1 MKTPLVVGLV
11 AALAI
16 AAPLTGW
23 LVHRQ
28 MQTAHESELAAQQAA
43 WEQERAAHAAALKAA
58 KSRKAT
64 PVVTSVA
71 PVNAAGPG
79 AAEIITALRA
89 LQSGEGSPTRRGR
102 AAIHHCERLI
112 ALGAAALPAI
122 AEFFARDEDVN
133 FDLSGNNRTKG
144 FRADVTDEFLV
155 PPSLRFAL
163 LDVVRQ
169 IGGAASE
176 KLLAEILGTTGRG
189 VELAWIARALQQS
202 APAKYR
208 DIAVAGARELLE
220 RPLATGGSALD
231 RNDRDHLFSVLAM
244 YGDTGY
250 VTTARTQ
257 LIQADGAIDRSV
269 LKYLQQSLGPQSVP
283 VAAAAWNDPKLT
295 DPAKKEPLARL
306 ALNFA
311 GADPQANDFYVTAIN
326 DMGLT
331 KDQRSNLI
339 EDLNEDGFSNP
350 KNLSASDLP
359 LIENRL
365 ALIEQLAPSAA
376 DEVNAAAFKE
386 AHKDLMNMR
395 DRLTQPPPAK

>member
-1 MKTPLVVGLV
+1 MPTLRS
-11 AALAI
+11 AS
-16 AAPLTGW
+16 T
-23 LVHRQ
+23 
-28 MQTAHESELAAQQAA
+28 TA
-43 WEQERAAHAAALKAA
+43 
-58 KSRKAT
+58 
-64 PVVTSVA
+64 
-71 PVNAAGPG
+71 N
-79 AAEIITALRA
+79 
-89 LQSGEGSPTRRGR
+89 
-102 AAIHHCERLI
+102 
-112 ALGAAALPAI
+112 
-122 AEFFARDEDVN
+122 
-133 FDLSGNNRTKG
+133 
-144 FRADVTDEFLV
+144 
-155 PPSLRFAL
+155 
-163 LDVVRQ
+163 
-169 IGGAASE
+169 
-176 KLLAEILGTTGRG
+176 
-189 VELAWIARALQQS
+189 LAWIARALQQS
-202 APAKYR
+202 APGKYR
-208 DIAVAGARELLE
+208 DVAVAGARELLE

-283 VAAAAWNDPKLT
+283 LAAAAWSDPKLT
-295 DPAKKEPLARL
+295 DPAKREPLARL
-306 ALNFA
+306 ALTFA

-376 DEVNAAAFKE
+376 DDVNAAAFKE
-386 AHKDLMNMR
+386 AHKDLVNTAGIR
-395 DRLTQPPPAK
+395 TTFGSPLLPSQSA